1 MERKPMH
8 VRVREQAAQ
17 SPSLQSRI
25 NPPEGWRFVRVET
38 TEHKWSQLDDDAEL
52 RWREVARKWRL
63 VIEATSIDTLELE
76 PLPVAPGDIVHRPA
90 DPVCPVETLM
100 GGKILTLTTRTMTRD
115 GQLEQIIERSQNAH
129 GAVACRLVTADG
141 YLVSDDAWVRDAW
154 LEAEVAAGRLAL
166 ITPAVTAESRPRA
179 EPGPAGP

>member
-154 LEAEVAAGRLAL
+154 LEADV
-166 ITPAVTAESRPRA
+166 TPRRPAQPQAR
-179 EPGPAGP
+179 PAGAPSSA

>member
-63 VIEATSIDTLELE
+63 VMDSPLLASMASMQSSCCCSAPSCSLPSRAMSESKSSSLSIF
-76 PLPVAPGDIVHRPA
+76 
-90 DPVCPVETLM
+90 
-100 GGKILTLTTRTMTRD
+100 
-115 GQLEQIIERSQNAH
+115 SQTKKEF
-129 GAVACRLVTADG
+129 L
-141 YLVSDDAWVRDAW
+141 L
-154 LEAEVAAGRLAL
+154 
-166 ITPAVTAESRPRA
+166 
-179 EPGPAGP
+179 